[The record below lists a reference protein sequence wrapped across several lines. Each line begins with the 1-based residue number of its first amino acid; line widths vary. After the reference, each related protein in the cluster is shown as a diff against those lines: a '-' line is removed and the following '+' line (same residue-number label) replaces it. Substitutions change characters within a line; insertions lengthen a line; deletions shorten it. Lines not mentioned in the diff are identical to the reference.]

1 MSSCLAATLLP
12 WSHIQTYLTLLK
24 THDTQISM
32 LTKLKDDG
40 ILDVNEVENKITKTL
55 LQFIEAINKILRDS
69 NVILSE
75 SEKSKTKMEIVV
87 REVLKLQN
95 TFVSLNSLN

>member
-1 MSSCLAATLLP
+1 
-12 WSHIQTYLTLLK
+12 
-24 THDTQISM
+24 M

>member
-1 MSSCLAATLLP
+1 
-12 WSHIQTYLTLLK
+12 
-24 THDTQISM
+24 M

-40 ILDVNEVENKITKTL
+40 ILDVNEVEDKITKTL

>member
-1 MSSCLAATLLP
+1 MNSSSATSLP
-12 WSHIQTYLTLLK
+12 WSQIQTYLTLLR

-40 ILDVNEVENKITKTL
+40 ILELNLVENKITKTL
-55 LQFIEAINKILRDS
+55 LEFIDAINKILRDS
-69 NVILSE
+69 NVIQSE
-75 SEKSKTKMEIVV
+75 NEKSKNKMKIVV

-95 TFVSLNSLN
+95 TFVSLNSLS